1 MCMTNTI
8 VSWGSSQ
15 RSRSHKDTFDVSFD
29 VAGNQTSGVG
39 EADNQEKNALDS
51 IAAKRQRDLTA
62 SAIDGTQKVQE
73 SNLCLWPG
81 SLGQVGKANK
91 EVLILMMPGNRL

>member
-1 MCMTNTI
+1 M
-8 VSWGSSQ
+8 V
-15 RSRSHKDTFDVSFD
+15 
-29 VAGNQTSGVG
+29 GNQASGVG

-81 SLGQVGKANK
+81 SFGYVGNANK
-91 EVLILMMPGNRL
+91 EVFILLMPSDRL